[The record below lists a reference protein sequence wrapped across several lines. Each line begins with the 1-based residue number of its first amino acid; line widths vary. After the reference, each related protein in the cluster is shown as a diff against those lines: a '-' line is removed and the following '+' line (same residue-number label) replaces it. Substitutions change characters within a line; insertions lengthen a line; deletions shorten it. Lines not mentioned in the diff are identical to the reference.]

1 MFLLLALCVLVFCV
15 CILCCRWREGLYSV
29 PLEHEALEMKRPYS
43 SRSSNGAATGFS
55 NANNYISS
63 NSYGK
68 DLYPM
73 SLAATE
79 FDRTVLSEIQRS
91 VTPPAPSPVLQ
102 TPGTGC
108 TGSMFSTDDQSSLTA
123 TLPNFPRRQLEVK
136 CGLLFQFICDLQYI
150 LQLGEE
156 LGEGEFGP
164 VVLGVARN
172 IVSHED
178 ITQVDIGYHGYW
190 STSYVLIPD
199 SIL

>member
-1 MFLLLALCVLVFCV
+1 MAILFLVLALCVFIFCV
-15 CILCCRWREGLYSV
+15 CILCCRWREGLYTV

-55 NANNYISS
+55 NANNYMSS

-68 DLYPM
+68 ELYPM

-79 FDRTVLSEIQRS
+79 FGGTILSEIQRS

-123 TLPNFPRRQLEVK
+123 TLPNFPRRQLEVSV
-136 CGLLFQFICDLQYI
+136 CVFLLLH
-150 LQLGEE
+150 
-156 LGEGEFGP
+156 
-164 VVLGVARN
+164 
-172 IVSHED
+172 S
-178 ITQVDIGYHGYW
+178 
-190 STSYVLIPD
+190 
-199 SIL
+199 